1 MDKVDELID
10 TLTDNILAKIKSG
23 NSRPGEVADN
33 TKALAEL
40 IAARSDNMK

>member
-10 TLTDNILAKIKSG
+10 ALAENIIKKIKSG
-23 NSRPGEVADN
+23 NSRPGEVADK